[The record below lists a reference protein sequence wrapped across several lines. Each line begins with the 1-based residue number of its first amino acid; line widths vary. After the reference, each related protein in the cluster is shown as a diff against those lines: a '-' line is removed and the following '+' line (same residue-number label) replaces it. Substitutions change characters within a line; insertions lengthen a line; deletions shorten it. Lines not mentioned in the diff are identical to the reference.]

1 MTLDKVVTKD
11 KTMKKLLL
19 LLLLSASA
27 TGFAQQLPQYSQY
40 NRNQFMINPAAAGMY
55 DFLDV
60 TIGGRSQWLGIN
72 NSPMTAYA
80 YASTVLKRNKTRYN
94 PSLRT
99 SYGPIASPKVNTGKL
114 KHAIG
119 GQVIADQYGAF
130 RDISVA
136 GTYAIHLPVSQNYNM
151 SFGAKVGLS
160 NSMFLQERAQVLSQ
174 MAGYTGPVVTD
185 ATYDDY
191 VANQSSVN
199 FMEIGAGLFFYGD
212 QMYFGVSADQLSRNS
227 VSFGTGTANFD
238 PQMHF
243 NFMAGYRFDLTND
256 WTLMPSALVKFMSPA
271 PTTIEGTVQFEYKRW
286 LWFGASYRHNDA
298 IVGMLGCNLS
308 ERFKLGYS
316 FDFSTTEFN
325 NYSSGGHEVILG
337 LMLGR

>member
-1 MTLDKVVTKD
+1 MV
-11 KTMKKLLL
+11 
-19 LLLLSASA
+19 
-27 TGFAQQLPQYSQY
+27 
-40 NRNQFMINPAAAGMY
+40 NPAAAGMY

-60 TIGGRSQWLGIN
+60 TLGGRSQWTGIT

-80 YASTVLKRNKTRYN
+80 YASTVLSANKTRYN

-136 GTYAIHLPVSQNYNM
+136 GTYAIHLPVSKDYNI
-151 SFGAKVGLS
+151 SFGAKLGLS
-160 NSMFLQERAQVLSQ
+160 NSSFLQERAQVLSQ
-174 MAGYTGPVVTD
+174 MPDYTGPTVTD
-185 ATYDDY
+185 ATYDNY
-191 VANQSSVN
+191 LANQSSLN
-199 FMEIGAGLFFYGD
+199 FMEIGAGLFFYSDRLYAGI
-212 QMYFGVSADQLSRNS
+212 SADQLSRNS
-227 VSFGTGTANFD
+227 ISFGSGTANFD

-243 NFMAGYRFDLTND
+243 NIMAGYRLNLTDD
-256 WTLMPSALVKFMSPA
+256 WTIMPSALVKIMPPA
-271 PTTIEGTVQFEYKRW
+271 PTSIEGSLQFEYKRW
-286 LWFGASYRHNDA
+286 LWFAASYRHNDA
-298 IVGMLGCNLS
+298 VVGMLGCNLS
-308 ERFKLGYS
+308 ERFKIGYS
-316 FDFSTTEFN
+316 YDFSITDFN

>member
-1 MTLDKVVTKD
+1 
-11 KTMKKLLL
+11 MKQLLL
-19 LLLLSASA
+19 LLFLTVCVL
-27 TGFAQQLPQYSQY
+27 GFSQQLPQYSQY
-40 NRNQFMINPAAAGMY
+40 NRNQFMVNPAAAGMY

-60 TIGGRSQWLGIN
+60 TLGGRSQWLGMSN
-72 NSPMTAYA
+72 APMTAYA
-80 YASTVLKRNKTRYN
+80 SASTVLSRNKTRYN

-136 GTYAIHLPVSQNYNM
+136 GTYAIHLPISRDYNM
-151 SFGAKVGLS
+151 SFGTKLGLS
-160 NSMFLQERAQVLSQ
+160 NSSFLQDRAQVLSQ
-174 MAGYTGPVVTD
+174 MPGYAGPSVSD
-185 ATYDDY
+185 ATYDSY
-191 VANQSSVN
+191 IANQSSLN
-199 FMEIGAGLFFYGD
+199 FMEIGAGIFFYSD
-212 QMYFGVSADQLSRNS
+212 HLYAGVSADQLSRNA
-227 VSFGTGTANFD
+227 VSFGTGIANFD

-243 NFMAGYRFDLTND
+243 NFMAGYRFELTD
-256 WTLMPSALVKFMSPA
+256 EWTLMPSALVKFMAPA
-271 PTTIEGTVQFEYKRW
+271 PTSLEGSLQFEYKRW
-286 LWFGASYRHNDA
+286 LWFAASYRHNDA
-298 IVGMLGCNLS
+298 IIGMLGCNLS